1 MRLSKDSDYL
11 FVDVSVG
18 EAHGLMDG
26 RGCGERGGLTPDAKV
41 EVYPLSHRDPDARV
55 TDPYIESSVYL
66 RALRTSQEPKPQ
78 AELLGNEDLLV
89 FVPDIVP
96 HRQDIGGV
104 HVPKS
109 TIQTP
114 GIEEDA
120 REHRLG
126 IVPRGGV
133 IVNFDES
140 IVRIAPTYRF
150 LDEE

>member
-1 MRLSKDSDYL
+1 M
-11 FVDVSVG
+11 
-18 EAHGLMDG
+18 EG

-41 EVYPLSHRDPDARV
+41 EVYPLSMRDPEAAV
-55 TDPYIESSVYL
+55 VNPYTESSLYL
-66 RALRTSQEPKPQ
+66 TALKTSQEPKPQ

-104 HVPKS
+104 HVPRS

-114 GIEEDA
+114 GVEEDA

-133 IVNFDES
+133 IVNFDDS

-150 LDEE
+150 PDEK